1 MRLFVCGCFHG
12 PIRPEQE
19 TEWHGNTQQHRAPD
33 HALGLSAVSPDAR
46 VRICCIRY
54 DTDENKVYGANA
66 ATEEVN
72 STEICQ
78 KSPLRRLCPVC
89 RAGTNGGSARN
100 RRTVA
105 QPATRCCRP
114 RRHRAPPLDPDPGG
128 PGSGPDP
135 SSQARRGSDALQP
148 RPNAMA
154 PAPRRQP
161 TRARRRASPVCSC
174 SSPLYFYG

>member
-19 TEWHGNTQQHRAPD
+19 TEWRGNTQQHRAPH
-33 HALGLSAVSPDAR
+33 HALSLSAVSPDAR
-46 VRICCIRY
+46 VRTCCIRY

-78 KSPLRRLCPVC
+78 KRTLRRLCPVC
-89 RAGTNGGSARN
+89 RAGTNEALGAKSPHDA
-100 RRTVA
+100 VA

-114 RRHRAPPLDPDPGG
+114 RKHRAPSLDPDPGG
-128 PGSGPDP
+128 PVLARPFVAGPTRSRCSAARP
-135 SSQARRGSDALQP
+135 KRNGTSPSQAAYSS
-148 RPNAMA
+148 
-154 PAPRRQP
+154 
-161 TRARRRASPVCSC
+161 ASTCF
-174 SSPLYFYG
+174 SSLLL